1 MPPSPSLLLTTVA
14 ALGAVIGV
22 IYFAAHIIRRAGF
35 AGTAASS
42 RLRLRESL
50 SLDRARNLYLVA
62 CDGRE
67 LLVLAGPHG
76 DAALG
81 WIPAPPVRDDM
92 AVASGS
98 AQ

>member
-1 MPPSPSLLLTTVA
+1 MPLSPSLFLTTVA
-14 ALGAVIGV
+14 ALGAVVGV

-35 AGTAASS
+35 AGTADSS

-50 SLDRARNLYLVA
+50 SLDRARRLYLVA
-62 CDGRE
+62 CDGQE

-76 DAALG
+76 DATLG
-81 WIPAPPVRDDM
+81 WIPAPSVHDDM
-92 AVASGS
+92 AVASRS